1 MELLTSIWSIM
12 VIVTLQFGQPIESNY
27 QVIKFETKKQCQ
39 DFLSLNKIKLAHE
52 LTHALENLQNDS
64 LLSLE
69 FSCVIDKG
77 QEV

>member
-1 MELLTSIWSIM
+1 M
-12 VIVTLQFGQPIESNY
+12 VIATLQIGEPIQSNY
-27 QVIKFETKKQCQ
+27 QVLKFENEKQCQ
-39 DFLSLNKIKLAHE
+39 NFLYLNKIRLAHE

-77 QEV
+77 QKV